1 MTRLVD
7 LEHKLYSA
15 DPTIRVY
22 TTRFILNA
30 AALRLLGISEQSSR
44 VFIRIDQ
51 QQAVLGRQRLYIARS
66 DKPIGYAVRRRNNR
80 GLVSSVSLCQQLA
93 ERLNGYGA
101 YRICEEASIQED
113 GLTWYEIFFRKY
125 D

>member
-15 DPTIRVY
+15 DPTIRIY
-22 TTRFILNA
+22 PARFILNA
-30 AALRLLGISEQSSR
+30 AALRLLGIDEQAFR
-44 VFIRIDQ
+44 VFVRIDQ
-51 QQAVLGRQRLYIARS
+51 QQAISGRQRLYIARS
-66 DKPIGYAVRRRNNR
+66 DKPIGYAVRRRDNR
-80 GLVSSVSLCQQLA
+80 GLVSSVSLCRQLA
-93 ERLNGYGA
+93 EKLNGYGA
-101 YRICEEASIQED
+101 YRICEEVSIQED